1 MFNEKEKNS
10 ARKLII
16 KCFFYVVDFETI
28 FIDIDVI
35 ITECYSTSDVLKN
48 KN

>member
-28 FIDIDVI
+28 FIDSDVI
-35 ITECYSTSDVLKN
+35 ITEMLWYFRFIEK
-48 KN
+48 